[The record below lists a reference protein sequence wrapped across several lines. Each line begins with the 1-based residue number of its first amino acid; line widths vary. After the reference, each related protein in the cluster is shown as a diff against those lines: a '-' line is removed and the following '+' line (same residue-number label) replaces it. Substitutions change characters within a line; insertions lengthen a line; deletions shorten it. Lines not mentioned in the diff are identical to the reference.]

1 MQMEES
7 KEEGMKAK
15 VTHGPIS
22 FFKLLSYAD
31 TLDWVLMGLGTLGA
45 IVHGMA
51 QPIGYLL
58 LGKALDAFGS
68 NLQDRHAMVQ
78 ALYKVVPFVWY
89 MALATLPAG
98 ILGLIIC
105 NSWTTYYV
113 NVIYIDWGRP
123 SS

>member
-1 MQMEES
+1 MQMEEN
-7 KEEGMKAK
+7 KEEGMKGK
-15 VTHGPIS
+15 VTHRPIS

-68 NLQDRHAMVQ
+68 NLQDRHAMVH
-78 ALYKVVPFVWY
+78 ALYKVGCSPE
-89 MALATLPAG
+89 MEKRQ
-98 ILGLIIC
+98 LGLKFELF
-105 NSWTTYYV
+105 
-113 NVIYIDWGRP
+113 
-123 SS
+123 